1 MAVKWITHKG
11 RRILYVDYQECET
24 ESDLI
29 TLLEES
35 TRMIVSQPGK
45 VRLLSNF
52 RGVAAGPGYMNRVAE
67 AGADISRNKLEK
79 SAIIGIGGLTSILV
93 GEYFRSKGDKNNKVL
108 ETMEEAR
115 DWLAT
120 VG

>member
-1 MAVKWITHKG
+1 MAIKWITHKG

-24 ESDLI
+24 EPALI
-29 TLLEES
+29 ALLEES

-52 RGVAAGPGYMNRVAE
+52 RGIATGPEFMNRVQKV
-67 AGADISRNKLEK
+67 GMDISRNKLEK

-93 GEYFRSKGDKNNKVL
+93 DGFFRAKGDKTFKVL

-115 DWLAT
+115 EWLASI
-120 VG
+120 